1 MFVVALRARG
11 PQPSPSAR
19 MDGHRPTSRVG
30 ANDSKP
36 FAQIVEL
43 LIPAVDIGPRA
54 ARRSEAALVI
64 RLDVETRGSETVAEE
79 FIPSAVLGDP
89 VDEEDVRPR
98 RAGRRPTS
106 DEKLRPVGRSRRL
119 GG

>member
-1 MFVVALRARG
+1 MPVEH
-11 PQPSPSAR
+11 
-19 MDGHRPTSRVG
+19 DRPTGGVG

-36 FAQIVEL
+36 LAKVVEL
-43 LIPAVDIGPRA
+43 LIPAVDVGPSA
-54 ARRSEAALVI
+54 ARCSEAALVV
-64 RLDVETRGSETVAEE
+64 RLDVETRGSETVAEQ
-79 FIPSAVLGDP
+79 FVPAAVLGDP

-106 DEKLRPVGRSRRL
+106 DEKLRPVGRSRGL